1 LHLGKTVYL
10 GSALVF
16 LAALVPLVASA
27 QNHWG
32 AFIEYRNGVL
42 QEVDRT
48 PGAINKFHTSGTGTS
63 NENRFG
69 GGISYEQFF
78 SDSTAF
84 SLSYGLSY
92 QYMSSGF
99 TSDPYNSVVGTT
111 ATTNRFDLK
120 STGNFIG
127 ISAMPSYSASGWRFG
142 AGLWLHQLFGFS
154 QDVTEHII
162 SPSGATFPDGATT
175 SATHESSPAGSGTEF
190 GFRFAVGKTFD
201 LGSFHPEIQL
211 FTDLTP
217 SSVSDIGFFSSFAPG
232 ISISV
237 PFGAKEKEVEAPPLA
252 TSVPLLLLRFD
263 GRALRTSDTIGVA
276 IQERSIR
283 EYIELNMRP
292 EREAL
297 HYLAKLHLLAKEE
310 ADRFDPLALARK
322 GKAAA
327 DSEVINILGWR
338 LRELQTATLV
348 IEGKKSDVEF
358 AAEYLHSI
366 WNIRDEH
373 IAKIFNEALA
383 TLRFSSQDA
392 RIMLPLALR
401 WVEIEDHLSPLTM
414 EMPERIDAR
423 LAVRLSQDNE
433 QLLERDYEAGADV
446 SKGLNLILAKL
457 DTKKPLYLALIKT
470 DSSGDHEIARDT
482 VYLREEHNEKPQ
494 EVLRI
499 VFAGS
504 GGDSVIIRSRDLL
517 FSKLSGFH
525 NSNLIISGT
534 PDAEAR
540 ELIARLEPYFT
551 KKERAE
557 TTAPGWTI
565 TVEAE

>member
-1 LHLGKTVYL
+1 MYSGR
-10 GSALVF
+10 ALYIRFVF
-16 LAALVPLVASA
+16 IPLAAALPLFAQA
-27 QNHWG
+27 QNHW
-32 AFIEYRNGVL
+32 AVSLEYRNGVL

-48 PGAINKFHTSGTGTS
+48 PGAVNKFHTAGAGTS
-63 NENRFG
+63 NEDRFG
-69 GGISYEQFF
+69 GGIFYEQFF
-78 SDSTAF
+78 SDSSAF
-84 SLSYGLSY
+84 SLSYGLAY
-92 QYMSSGF
+92 QYMSASF
-99 TSDPYNSVVGTT
+99 TSDPYSSIVGTT
-111 ATTNRFDLK
+111 PTTNRFDLK

-127 ISAMPSYSASGWRFG
+127 ISAMPSYNVSGWRFG
-142 AGLWLHQLFGFS
+142 AGLWLRQLFGFS
-154 QDVTEHII
+154 QDVTESII
-162 SPSGATFPDGATT
+162 SPAGVTFSNGATT
-175 SATHESSPAGSGTEF
+175 SKTHESSAAGSGTEF

-217 SSVSDIGFFSSFAPG
+217 SSVSDIGFSSSFAPG

-252 TSVPLLLLRFD
+252 GPAPLLLLRSD
-263 GRALRTSDTIGVA
+263 GRALRTSDTISVA

-292 EREAL
+292 ERTGL
-297 HYLAKLHLLAKEE
+297 HFHTKEE
-310 ADRFDPLALARK
+310 AEHFDPIALVRK
-322 GKAAA
+322 GKIFA
-327 DSEVINILGWR
+327 DSELLDILGWR
-338 LRELQTATLV
+338 LRDLQTATLV

-373 IAKIFNEALA
+373 IAKTSDEGLA
-383 TLRFSSQDA
+383 TLHFSSQDA

-401 WVEIEDHLSPLTM
+401 WVEIENHLPPLTM

-433 QLLERDYEAGADV
+433 QLLERAYEAGADV

-457 DTKKPLYLALIKT
+457 DTKEPLYLALIKT

-482 VYLREEHNEKPQ
+482 VYLHEEHKQKPQ

-499 VFAGS
+499 VFAQS

-517 FSKLSGFH
+517 FSKLRGFQ

-540 ELIARLEPYFT
+540 ELIARLEPYFI
-551 KKERAE
+551 KKERTE

-565 TVEAE
+565 TVEAQ